1 MTTDPFTDT
10 QITTTDVD
18 PSTASTPPDS
28 SVPETSVPAAPAA
41 QPAAAPAAQ
50 EVLGTPN
57 EHQNQKSASDVDP
70 AVDTEEDLWEARYSL
85 RNFLG
90 RLVGLGLFSLAWFG
104 LWIYASQE
112 PGGTNA
118 GARTG
123 LSILLWIAGLT
134 LLVLWLAILRR
145 IVLARFGH
153 HYRLTNRRL
162 FVSTGLFNRRRD
174 QMELL
179 QIKDVYL
186 RQTFFQRLLS
196 LGTVVVVSQEQH
208 YPLMYLTGVDDPQ
221 AVMDM
226 IWQQSRTERDN
237 RSVHID
243 HV

>member
-1 MTTDPFTDT
+1 MTTDPSSDT

-18 PSTASTPPDS
+18 PTTAPAP
-28 SVPETSVPAAPAA
+28 PAAPVVPAPA
-41 QPAAAPAAQ
+41 PAPVQPAAAPVAQ
-50 EVLGTPN
+50 GALGTAD
-57 EHQNQKSASDVDP
+57 EHQAQKSASATDP
-70 AVDTEEDLWEARYSL
+70 GVETEEDLWDASYSL

-90 RLVGLGLFSLAWFG
+90 RLVGLGLLSLAWFG
-104 LWIYASQE
+104 LLIYASQQSTE
-112 PGGTNA
+112 SSA
-118 GARTG
+118 GAGTG
-123 LSILLWIAGLT
+123 LRILLWIAGLT
-134 LLVLWLAILRR
+134 LLILWLAILRR
-145 IVLARFGH
+145 IILARFGH

-186 RQTFFQRLLS
+186 RQTFTQRLLS

-226 IWQQSRTERDN
+226 IWQQARTERDN
-237 RSVHID
+237 RSVHVD
-243 HV
+243 QV